1 MTIIRGKHFSISEID
16 LIKQTIS
23 DNPTSSRREL
33 SILISQRLD
42 WRQPNGN
49 LKDRAC
55 RDVLLRLEQKGII
68 HLPKPSYT
76 LKSQTAGVK
85 KVHFSE
91 PSKELLG
98 KPGDFETPVFKIV
111 ENSAERRLWNFLVD
125 KYHYKGCNIVVGR
138 HIKYLIY
145 LNQDII
151 ACFAFA
157 DAVLQLKSRDQWIGW
172 HKEQRQENLH
182 LIINNVRFLILPWV
196 KIKYLASKLLSLSAK
211 IAADDWQ
218 RLYNY
223 RPLLLE
229 TFVEKQRFFG
239 TSYKAANWICLG
251 QTAGLGRS
259 GMKYYKHGIIKDVY
273 VYPLVRPSLLRKRL
287 RLKSGGMAP

>member
-1 MTIIRGKHFSISEID
+1 MILIRGKHFSISEID
-16 LIKQTIS
+16 LIKQIIS
-23 DNPTSSRREL
+23 DNQASSRREL
-33 SILISQRLD
+33 SILISQQLD

-55 RDVLLRLEQKGII
+55 RDVLLRLEHKGII
-68 HLPKPSYT
+68 HLPKPNYT
-76 LKSQTAGVK
+76 LKTQTAGVK
-85 KVHFSE
+85 KVHFIE
-91 PSKELLG
+91 PSTEILG

-111 ENSAERRLWNFLVD
+111 ETSAERRLWNFLVD
-125 KYHYKGCNIVVGR
+125 KYHYKGCRIVVGR
-138 HIKYLIY
+138 HIKYFVY

-172 HKEQRQENLH
+172 GKKKRQENLH

-218 RLYNY
+218 RFYNY

-229 TFVEKQRFFG
+229 TFVEKPRFCG

-251 QTAGLGRS
+251 QTIGKGRS
-259 GMKYYKHGIIKDVY
+259 GMKYYNHGIIKDVY
-273 VYPLVRPSLLRKRL
+273 VYPLIRPSLLRKRL
-287 RLKSGGMAP
+287 LKSEGTVP

>member
-33 SILISQRLD
+33 SILISQRLA

-55 RDVLLRLEQKGII
+55 RDVLLRLEQKDII

-76 LKSQTAGVK
+76 LKTQKAGVK
-85 KVHFSE
+85 KVHFIE
-91 PSKELLG
+91 PSQEIVG
-98 KPGDFETPVFKIV
+98 KPSDFETPVFKIV

-125 KYHYKGCNIVVGR
+125 KYHYKGCSIVVGR
-138 HIKYLIY
+138 HIKYLVY

-218 RLYNY
+218 RFYNY

-229 TFVEKQRFFG
+229 TFVEKQRFCG

-251 QTAGLGRS
+251 QTIGKGRS

-273 VYPLVRPSLLRKRL
+273 VYALIRPSLLRKRL
-287 RLKSGGMAP
+287 LKSGGMAP